1 MQRALIA
8 SGVLGL
14 GTALVFGAAALTA
27 SLFPNGP
34 TVAAGF
40 NGSDMMFAKPG
51 MGAMP
56 VPMPPQPVF
65 AQPDVNS
72 GGGVQVV
79 APDVAPAP
87 TTQPAPTD

>member
-27 SLFPNGP
+27 SLFPNGS
-34 TVAAGF
+34 TVAASF
-40 NGSDMMFAKPG
+40 NGGDMMFAKPG
-51 MGAMP
+51 MAMP

-65 AQPDVNS
+65 AQPGVVV
-72 GGGVQVV
+72 GGGDLVA
-79 APDVAPAP
+79 APDVAPVP
-87 TTQPAPTD
+87 TTEPGPTE

>member
-14 GTALVFGAAALTA
+14 GTALVFGAAAVTA

-34 TVAAGF
+34 TVAASF
-40 NGSDMMFAKPG
+40 NGGDMMFAKPAMGG
-51 MGAMP
+51 MA
-56 VPMPPQPVF
+56 VPMPPPPGF
-65 AQPDVNS
+65 AQPGVV

-79 APDVAPAP
+79 SPDVAPVP
-87 TTQPAPTD
+87 TTEPGPTD

>member
-14 GTALVFGAAALTA
+14 GTAIVFGAAAVTA
-27 SLFPNGP
+27 SLFPNGS
-34 TVAAGF
+34 TVAASF
-40 NGSDMMFAKPG
+40 NGSDMMFAKPAMGG
-51 MGAMP
+51 MA

-72 GGGVQVV
+72 GGGVQVGWV
-79 APDVAPAP
+79 EPLP
-87 TTQPAPTD
+87 TIGPGPTD

>member
-40 NGSDMMFAKPG
+40 NGSDMMFAKPAMGG
-51 MGAMP
+51 MA

-72 GGGVQVV
+72 GGGVQVAV
-79 APDVAPAP
+79 PDVAPLP
-87 TTQPAPTD
+87 TIGPGPTD